1 MSCIDDDDDDDDDGE
16 DEETITTAA
25 AACAMKPFFAEDL
38 VLDEEVGRD
47 DASNEQDHNN
57 MKTWG

>member
-1 MSCIDDDDDDDDDGE
+1 MSCIDDDDDDDGE

-57 MKTWG
+57 MRT

>member
-1 MSCIDDDDDDDDDGE
+1 
-16 DEETITTAA
+16 
-25 AACAMKPFFAEDL
+25 MKPFFAEDL

-57 MKTWG
+57 MKT